1 MNISSLLSLG
11 STAAKNSVVK
21 KAGRIARRAAL
32 CLSLLGA
39 FASASAAVDLV
50 GTPITITSCLNGHTE
65 KATLI
70 LTGTSMQVSQRIFS
84 WMIPGDSFSIVERSN
99 GSDRFGL
106 VLSGNHTFTASD
118 ALTITYA
125 VETGTVFDVNHTA
138 LISGYGTQG
147 GLGVSLCGNAMAVQM
162 HGLDTISTGGG
173 WQGFGANI
181 GVVSTVIPGGPVA
194 DAAPQVI
201 SPGWQ
206 VLNRTGTSVTYTPQV
221 VVVDPDSFQV
231 LSLALSENGQV
242 LEVQTVTTPC
252 GGWVSF
258 NSMTLTSGYHEF
270 TVEVSDGFD
279 TVAANIF
286 VIVM

>member
-11 STAAKNSVVK
+11 STAARNFAIKQ
-21 KAGRIARRAAL
+21 AGRMAL

-39 FASASAAVDLV
+39 VASASAAVDLV
-50 GTPITITSCLNGHTE
+50 GTPITISSYLHGNTE
-65 KATLI
+65 QATVV
-70 LTGTSMQVSQRIFS
+70 LTGTSVQVSQRIFS

-118 ALTITYA
+118 ALTITYG
-125 VETGTVFDVNHTA
+125 VETGTVFDGDHTA

-162 HGLDTISTGGG
+162 HGLDTISTGGR

-181 GVVSTVIPGGPVA
+181 GVVSTVIPGGPFA
-194 DAAPQVI
+194 DTAPQVI

-206 VLNRTGTSVTYTPQV
+206 VLKRIGTSVAYTPQV
-221 VVVDPDSFQV
+221 FAADPDSFQV
-231 LSLALSENGQV
+231 LSLTLSENGQV
-242 LEVQTVTTPC
+242 LDVQTVTTPC
-252 GGWVSF
+252 AGWVSF
-258 NSMTLTSGYHEF
+258 SSMNLTSGYHVF
-270 TVEVSDGFD
+270 TVKSSDGFD
-279 TVAANIF
+279 TVSANIL
-286 VIVM
+286 VLVM